1 MQANKA
7 YPCPR
12 TALHMVVF
20 LCALGAT
27 AGPAAAQQPTAAQK
41 NALRSAC
48 TNDFMAHC
56 SKVNP
61 NGPGALPCLQRNS
74 ASLSPRC
81 RSAMSAVGGGSAATQ
96 AGAQQPAKGQQ
107 SALGSACT
115 SDFMTHCAKVDPNG
129 PGALPCLQKNAASLS
144 AKCRTAL
151 SAAGGGSA
159 PAGAQAA
166 VPPAPASAPPPATA
180 PTPATAPASAP
191 TQEADVASVEAVS
204 GRVVV
209 FARGKPALLENSDR
223 ISDHAQLDLQ
233 ADSELRFCHFK
244 ANRLLM
250 LRGPIRAFVSA
261 DGVTD
266 ERGRTVDAVVGTCTP
281 PAR

>member
-1 MQANKA
+1 LA
-7 YPCPR
+7 
-12 TALHMVVF
+12 
-20 LCALGAT
+20 
-27 AGPAAAQQPTAAQK
+27 
-41 NALRSAC
+41 
-48 TNDFMAHC
+48 
-56 SKVNP
+56 
-61 NGPGALPCLQRNS
+61 CLQRNS

-166 VPPAPASAPPPATA
+166 VPPAPAPAPASA

-191 TQEADVASVEAVS
+191 TQEADVAFVETVR
-204 GRVVV
+204 GRVVM

-244 ANRLLM
+244 ANRLLT
-250 LRGPIRAFVSA
+250 LRGPTRAFVSA

-266 ERGRTVDAVVGTCTP
+266 ERGRTIDAAVGTCTP

>member
-7 YPCPR
+7 YPCR
-12 TALHMVVF
+12 RNALPVVVF
-20 LCALGAT
+20 LCALGTT
-27 AGPAAAQQPTAAQK
+27 AVPAAAQQPTAAQK

-48 TNDFMAHC
+48 MNDFMAYC

-61 NGPGALPCLQRNS
+61 NGPGALACLQRNS

-81 RSAMSAVGGGSAATQ
+81 RSAMSAVGSGSAATQ

-107 SALGSACT
+107 NALRSACS
-115 SDFMTHCAKVDPNG
+115 SDFMAHCSKVDPNG

-166 VPPAPASAPPPATA
+166 VPPGPAPASA
-180 PTPATAPASAP
+180 PTPATAPAPAP
-191 TQEADVASVEAVS
+191 TQEADVAVVEAVR
-204 GRVVV
+204 GRVVM
-209 FARGKPALLENSDR
+209 FARGKPALLDNSDM

-244 ANRLLM
+244 ANRLVM
-250 LRGPIRAFVSA
+250 LRGPTRAFVSA

-266 ERGRTVDAVVGTCTP
+266 ERGRTVDAVAGTCTP